1 MSVVRLIVRE
11 IWHRKLNFLLGLVSV
26 LVAIACLVGA
36 ATILKAGDLRTEQ
49 ILKEKEAEVKEAGR
63 QLQDAM
69 RRATLKLG
77 FNLLIIPKD
86 QDLNELHVNG
96 TLSKYM
102 PEEYAERLAKASIL
116 SINHVLPILTQK
128 IRWPERDLEVILIG
142 TRGEV
147 PLVGRSPKKPLLDAV
162 PPGTMIV
169 GYEVAKKL
177 KLKEGQQVAFMGRQ
191 FQIKKV
197 HEERGTADDSTIW
210 ISLGEAQEL
219 LGKQNLI
226 NAIMALE
233 CRCAWANVT
242 RVRQDL
248 AAVLP
253 GTRVIERG
261 PKALAR
267 AEARQRAAEEAQAA
281 LERERRARQQLRA
294 QRRRVAA
301 VLVPLVLIGSAVWIA
316 LLMFGNVRERR
327 AEIGILRAIG
337 LRSLHVLV
345 VFLGKAVL
353 IGLVGSVLGYAAGF
367 LLGAAVGDLG
377 LSASSL
383 RQLFAPSLLFLSVV
397 LAPIL
402 SALAS
407 WLPSL
412 LAAQQDPAVILAAE

>member
-11 IWHRKLNFLLGLVSV
+11 MWRRKLNALLGLVSV
-26 LVAIACLVGA
+26 VVAIACLVGA
-36 ATILKAGDLRTEQ
+36 ATILRAGDLRTEQ
-49 ILKEKEAEVKEAGR
+49 ILKEKEAEVEAAGR
-63 QLQDAM
+63 ELQEAM

-86 QDLNELHVNG
+86 QDLNELHVKG

-102 PEEYAERLAKASIL
+102 PEEYAERLTKASVV
-116 SINHVLPILTQK
+116 SINHVLPILTEK
-128 IRWPERDLEVILIG
+128 IRWPERGLEVILIG

-147 PLVGRSPKKPLLDAV
+147 PLAGRPPKKPLLDAV
-162 PPGTMIV
+162 PPGSMVV
-169 GYEVAKKL
+169 GFHVAKEL
-177 KLKEGQQVAFMGRQ
+177 GLKEGQRVTLLGQQ
-191 FQIKKV
+191 FKIKKV
-197 HEERGTADDSTIW
+197 HEERGTADDSTLW
-210 ISLGEAQEL
+210 INLAEAQEL

-226 NAIMALE
+226 NAILALE

-242 RVRQDL
+242 KVRQEL
-248 AAVLP
+248 ATVLP
-253 GTRVIERG
+253 GTQVIERG

-267 AEARQRAAEEAQAA
+267 AEARKKAEEEAQAA
-281 LERERRARQQLRA
+281 LERERRAREQLRT

-327 AEIGILRAIG
+327 VEIGILRAIG
-337 LRSLHVLV
+337 LRSLHILA
-345 VFLGKAVL
+345 VFLGKALL
-353 IGLVGSVLGYAAGF
+353 IGFVGSLLGYVAGF
-367 LLGAAVGDLG
+367 LLGAAIGDLG
-377 LSASSL
+377 LSTESL
-383 RQLFAPSLLFLSVV
+383 RFLFAPTLLFLSLV
-397 LAPIL
+397 LALLL